1 MTLTQQSTRRLR
13 RRHRIAAGA
22 LAGGLAMSVLAGC
35 AGSSG
40 SADTSAESD
49 TAAAPAVGA
58 AEPYSGAADSRPG
71 AADAQQSGRE
81 GSVAG
86 SDKSTA
92 AGIGVVALQQR
103 RQIRTGQISV
113 QVRDVEVAVSSARS
127 FATAAQ
133 GFVSEEK
140 TSTRPVDE
148 APEAREGDRGGPT
161 SPTNVPSVVVDQSV
175 LTLRV
180 PQQSL
185 DQVMGQVGGLGVV
198 RSRSQSSQDVTDS
211 YVDTTSRVKSQRA
224 SVDRVRTLLSRATGI
239 GDVVRLESELSRREA
254 DLDALEARLAALD
267 DSTTLATLVVTF
279 SRPGAD
285 EPAPQTRDGFVGGLA
300 DGWQALVASTAVV
313 LQIVGALVPFA
324 VVLAL
329 VGLPVWLVLRRRRA
343 GPPTPSDAPAPT
355 A

>member
-13 RRHRIAAGA
+13 RRHRVAAGA
-22 LAGGLAMSVLAGC
+22 LAGGLALSVLAAC
-35 AGSSG
+35 AGAGG
-40 SADTSAESD
+40 SADTSAGSD
-49 TAAAPAVGA
+49 TAERAAVGA
-58 AEPYSGAADSRPG
+58 AEPGSGAP
-71 AADAQQSGRE
+71 QSGPGTGDSLQAGRD
-81 GSVAG
+81 GSVASDASG

-103 RQIRTGQISV
+103 RQVRTGQLSV
-113 QVRDVEVAVSSARS
+113 QVRDVDVAVSSARS

-133 GFVSEEK
+133 GFVSDEK
-140 TSTRPVDE
+140 TSTRPVDQ
-148 APEAREGDRGGPT
+148 APEDAREEGGRGPT
-161 SPTNVPSVVVDQSV
+161 SPTDVPSVVVDESV

-211 YVDTTSRVKSQRA
+211 YVDTASRVKSQRA

-279 SRPGAD
+279 NRPGAD
-285 EPAPQTRDGFVGGLA
+285 VPAPQTHDGFLGGLQ
-300 DGWQALVASTAVV
+300 DGWQALVSSTAVV

-343 GPPTPSDAPAPT
+343 DSPAPS

>member
-1 MTLTQQSTRRLR
+1 V
-13 RRHRIAAGA
+13 A
-22 LAGGLAMSVLAGC
+22 
-35 AGSSG
+35 SS
-40 SADTSAESD
+40 
-49 TAAAPAVGA
+49 
-58 AEPYSGAADSRPG
+58 
-71 AADAQQSGRE
+71 DAS
-81 GSVAG
+81 G

-92 AGIGVVALQQR
+92 AGIGVTALQQR
-103 RQIRTGQISV
+103 RQVRTGQVSV
-113 QVRDVEVAVSSARS
+113 QVRDVAVAVSNARS
-127 FATAAQ
+127 FAIAAQ
-133 GFVSEEK
+133 GFVAEEK

-148 APEAREGDRGGPT
+148 ATGDAREGDRGGPT
-161 SPTNVPSVVVDQSV
+161 SPADVPSVVVDQSV

-185 DQVMGQVGGLGVV
+185 DQVMGQVGRLGVV

-211 YVDTTSRVKSQRA
+211 YVDTASRVKSQRA

-267 DSTTLATLVVTF
+267 DSTTLATLLVTF
-279 SRPGAD
+279 SLPD
-285 EPAPQTRDGFVGGLA
+285 VDQPAPQTRDGFVGGLQ

-343 GPPTPSDAPAPT
+343 GSPAPSDSPAPT